1 MVARIVAVQSAEITI
16 LVVAGVLARRYDLRQ
31 CIVTALLGM
40 VAVAVSDC
48 LLLLI

>member
-1 MVARIVAVQSAEITI
+1 MVARIVVVQASEIAI

-40 VAVAVSDC
+40 AAVAVSDC